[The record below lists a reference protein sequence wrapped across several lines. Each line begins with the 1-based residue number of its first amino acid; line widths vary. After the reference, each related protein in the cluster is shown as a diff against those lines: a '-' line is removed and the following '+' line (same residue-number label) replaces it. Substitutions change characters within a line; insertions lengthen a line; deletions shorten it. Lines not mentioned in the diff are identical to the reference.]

1 VAVLAMVH
9 LVAVYRLTGCPLVL
23 GKIKA
28 SDSGRYGPSQ
38 QSVSSS
44 NNASYVQKAPTLKP
58 SVGAFFAS
66 TGRQSWGYWST
77 SMVLSGFIVIAM
89 FGRT

>member
-1 VAVLAMVH
+1 MVH

-23 GKIKA
+23 GKIKGSRPQASPKA

-44 NNASYVQKAPTLKP
+44 NNELYGKSGLRKAFM
-58 SVGAFFAS
+58 A
-66 TGRQSWGYWST
+66 
-77 SMVLSGFIVIAM
+77 
-89 FGRT
+89 